1 MKMIFKLKYIAIA
14 VTIIVQLGCG
24 KVYHVADIDHRSY
37 RIERASY
44 PVDVK
49 VAAMLE
55 PYRLQLEA
63 TMNEV
68 IGYNPTEMVKAKPYS
83 SLTNWFTDVVLDE
96 TQKLVT
102 EPLDFAIQNYGGIRL
117 SSVGSGEIT
126 IGKIYEIMPFD
137 NIAFIMELK
146 GSVVQRLFDRIAESG
161 GWPISKNVYF
171 EIAYGKAKNITI
183 KGQPLDMDKIYYAVV
198 PDYVA
203 TGGDKMDM
211 LQDSKIHNTEAFLR
225 DLIINNLREQHA
237 RGIHIKPDL
246 TARITE

>member
-1 MKMIFKLKYIAIA
+1 MKRVFGLKYIGVAI
-14 VTIIVQLGCG
+14 IIMQLGCG
-24 KVYHVADIDHRSY
+24 KVYHVADIQHRNY

-49 VAAMLE
+49 VASMLE
-55 PYRLQLEA
+55 PYRLKLEA

-83 SLTNWFTDVVLDE
+83 ALTNWFTDVVFDE

-117 SSVGSGEIT
+117 ASVGPGEIT
-126 IGKIYEIMPFD
+126 IGKVYEIMPFD
-137 NIAFIMELK
+137 NIAYIMEIK
-146 GSVVQRLFDRIAESG
+146 GSVVQRLFDRMAESG
-161 GWPISKNVYF
+161 GWPVSKNVYF
-171 EIAYGKAKNITI
+171 EIAYGKAKNIKI

-203 TGGDKMDM
+203 IGGDNMDM
-211 LQDSKIHNTEAFLR
+211 LQDCKIHNTEAFLR
-225 DLIINNLREQHA
+225 DLIINNLREQYA